1 MILLTDSSAT
11 DKGSPASSPG
21 CPPGKRTVFFGKE
34 MIAAILGIVALLIVL
49 LIISTTGS
57 SSSQETIV
65 PLQQCQ
71 ESTISYVNMYLVQP
85 GTAVSLLSTRETN
98 GLYEIKA
105 SYQSQEITLY
115 TSRDCSLLFTG
126 GALNMKA
133 ARPTPVPTKAPVKSA
148 RPAVDLYVMSF
159 CPYGT
164 QAMTVM
170 RPVSDLLGDKAD
182 IRVRYIT
189 TVHGT
194 TIENVDS
201 LHGISEAKEDL
212 YQVCILKE
220 EEQHYWEYVRLF
232 NEQCYPLW
240 QDSTRLGNCRA
251 NVTAVLGI
259 DTASVDAC
267 TAGTDGIALLRAD
280 SEDSEKNNA
289 GASPTLLI
297 NGVEYRGARTP
308 EAYKQAICNSFDAA
322 PAECNTVLS
331 STSASGSPGSC

>member
-1 MILLTDSSAT
+1 VIPLTDSSAT
-11 DKGSPASSPG
+11 DTGSPASNKKT
-21 CPPGKRTVFFGKE
+21 PPAKRTVFFGKG

-49 LIISTTGS
+49 LIISTMGS

-65 PLQQCQ
+65 PIQQCA
-71 ESTISYVNMYLVQP
+71 ENTISYVNTYLVQP
-85 GTAVSLLSTRETN
+85 GTEVSLLATREIN
-98 GLYEIKA
+98 GLYEMKA

-115 TSRDCSLLFTG
+115 SSRDCSLLFTSG
-126 GALNMKA
+126 VINMKA
-133 ARPTPVPTKAPVKSA
+133 AQPTPVPTKAPVKTA
-148 RPAVDLYVMSF
+148 RPTVDLYVMSF

-170 RPVSDLLGDKAD
+170 RPVSDLLGEKAD

-189 TVHGT
+189 TVYGT

-201 LHGISEAKEDL
+201 MHGISEAKEDL
-212 YQVCILKE
+212 YQVCVLKE
-220 EEQHYWEYVRLF
+220 ENQHYWEYVRLF

-240 QDSTRLGNCRA
+240 QNSIRLENCRA

-259 DTASVDAC
+259 DTASVEAC
-267 TAGTDGIALLRAD
+267 TAGSDGIALLRAD
-280 SEDSEKNNA
+280 SEDSGKNNA
-289 GASPTLLI
+289 GGSPTLLI

-308 EAYKQAICNSFDAA
+308 EAYKQAICNSFDEA

-331 STSASGSPGSC
+331 STSAYGSPGSC